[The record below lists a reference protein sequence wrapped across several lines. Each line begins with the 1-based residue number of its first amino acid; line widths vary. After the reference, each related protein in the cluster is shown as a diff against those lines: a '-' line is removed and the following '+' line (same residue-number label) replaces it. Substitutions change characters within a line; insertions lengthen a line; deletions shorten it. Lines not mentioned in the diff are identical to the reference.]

1 MFSLRITSQ
10 SLSLH
15 LGNSPPCLEMGGGR
29 EGRKRGEKERGKR
42 GRGSCFL
49 KQCYKKVV
57 KKPQLFTSG

>member
-29 EGRKRGEKERGKR
+29 ERKKE
-42 GRGSCFL
+42 GRGGAGAAS
-49 KQCYKKVV
+49 
-57 KKPQLFTSG
+57 